1 MKSRRMLV
9 FCTAVAVLLTGCA
22 GRTTVES
29 DLHIKGAPD
38 WVNEGTNM
46 LRTRDGRLFHGV
58 GSAPPVGDR
67 SLQTETADNRARAE
81 LARTL
86 SSYMEVVSQDFTAA
100 AGSGEAAVT
109 EASISRQI
117 ENMTRVNLT
126 GSRIIGRW
134 RDERTGTIY
143 SLAELDM
150 EEVQSNLQRVRAMN
164 QELRGYIAREGIN
177 IFDRMV
183 EGGR

>member
-1 MKSRRMLV
+1 MISRRMPV
-9 FCTAVAVLLTGCA
+9 FCIAVAVLLAGCA

-58 GSAPPVGDR
+58 GSAPPMGDR
-67 SLQTETADNRARAE
+67 SLQTATADNRARAE
-81 LARTL
+81 LARAL
-86 SSYMEVVSQDFTAA
+86 SSYMDVVSQDFTAA
-100 AGSGEAAVT
+100 TGSGEAAVT
-109 EASISRQI
+109 EASVSRQI

-134 RDERTGTIY
+134 RDERTDIIY
-143 SLAELDM
+143 ALAELDM
-150 EEVQSNLQRVRAMN
+150 EEVQSNLQRVRDMN
-164 QELRGYIAREGIN
+164 QELRGYIAREGTN
-177 IFDRMV
+177 IFDRMA
-183 EGGR
+183 EESR

>member
-1 MKSRRMLV
+1 MISRLMLV
-9 FCTAVAVLLTGCA
+9 FFIAVAVGVAGCA
-22 GRTTVES
+22 GRTKVES

-58 GSAPPVGDR
+58 GSAPPLGDR

-81 LARTL
+81 LARAL
-86 SSYMEVVSQDFTAA
+86 SSYMDVVSRDYTAA
-100 AGSGEAAVT
+100 AGSGEAAVKDAT
-109 EASISRQI
+109 VSRQI
-117 ENMTRVNLT
+117 ENVTRVNLA

-134 RDERTGTIY
+134 RDERTDIIY

-150 EEVQSNLQRVRAMN
+150 EEVQSNLQRVHDMN
-164 QELRGYIAREGIN
+164 QELRSYMAREGVN
-177 IFDRMV
+177 IFDRMAE
-183 EGGR
+183 EGR